1 MAKQLPKQS
10 PTTRLGNT
18 PAFVRA
24 VKPYLAKDNLT
35 QRDLAG
41 ASGLSEAMVSR
52 MFKNLNGR
60 GDTFELTERMVYK
73 VALGLKLVRKGYW
86 SLMEIAFPELFEA
99 LDSGETH
106 TDLNITLN
114 KKGKPPL

>member
-1 MAKQLPKQS
+1 M
-10 PTTRLGNT
+10 
-18 PAFVRA
+18 
-24 VKPYLAKDNLT
+24 T

-73 VALGLKLVRKGYW
+73 VALGLKLGRKSYVR
-86 SLMEIAFPELFEA
+86 
-99 LDSGETH
+99 
-106 TDLNITLN
+106 
-114 KKGKPPL
+114 

>member
-1 MAKQLPKQS
+1 
-10 PTTRLGNT
+10 
-18 PAFVRA
+18 
-24 VKPYLAKDNLT
+24 
-35 QRDLAG
+35 
-41 ASGLSEAMVSR
+41 
-52 MFKNLNGR
+52 
-60 GDTFELTERMVYK
+60 MVYK
-73 VALGLKLVRKGYW
+73 VALGLKLGRKGYW